1 MTKKAVDPGPGA
13 SVWGGWV
20 ENESQMPDPSVLTE
34 SRSTTSDD
42 DVRLA
47 ALAGYAILDTPAEA
61 GFDDIVLVA
70 SHLCQTPTAL
80 VSLVDRNRQWFKARI
95 GFNPAQTPLS
105 QSICSHALR
114 QDGILV
120 IPDLTLDPRT
130 RDNALV
136 TGDPHVR
143 FYAGALLETPEGQRL
158 GTLCVLDTAPRPEG
172 LSSGQA
178 SGLEALARQVMAQLE
193 LRRVLDQRDAALA
206 DRAIAEEAS
215 RTDAR
220 RHQAMIALQT
230 KVGMAAGDF
239 DAVLNALVRG
249 AMDVVLDAEGAVVEM
264 REGDELV
271 HRAVA
276 GQLSSILGQRLSLR
290 GTLSGRCLREGR
302 PLRTGD
308 AQADDRVD
316 PVLAARLGI
325 RSMIVTPI
333 SRQGEFVGTLKL
345 QSSKPHAFSESDQ
358 LTAQLL
364 AGVLAAGLGEVAEAS
379 VLRDLRA
386 SEDLLRRAQEAGRV
400 GTFETNVA
408 RSITKGSDQFWRLFG
423 LEPQPETPTA
433 TFEALVLKED
443 RHRTTSEER
452 RRAGLDATSIE
463 YRIRRADTGEIRW
476 LARRADYIYD
486 AGGKPLSLIGT
497 ALDITDRKLT
507 EQELL
512 VAKEAAE
519 SANRAKSLFLTN
531 MSHELRTPL
540 SAVIGYAEMLEEEA
554 GDFALPGLVTD
565 LGKIK
570 SNASHLL
577 SLINNLLD
585 LSKIEADRM
594 DLHVEAI
601 DLAQVADEVAATV
614 GTLAKAKNNDF
625 TVVVDDDIGSMTTDL
640 VKLRQCL
647 FNLISNAA
655 KFTENGRITLSVT
668 RERQTAQFVFRV
680 DDTGIGMTSEQLE
693 RLFQRFSQADGTI
706 SQRFGGTGLGLAL
719 TKAFCEMLGGDIE
732 VESQPNVGTS
742 FIMRL
747 PESVS
752 ASAQSA
758 MP

>member
-1 MTKKAVDPGPGA
+1 
-13 SVWGGWV
+13 
-20 ENESQMPDPSVLTE
+20 MPDSSVLPE
-34 SRSTTSDD
+34 SRPTTADD
-42 DVRLA
+42 DARLS
-47 ALAGYAILDTPAEA
+47 ALAGYAVLDTPAEA
-61 GFDDIVLVA
+61 GFDDIVLIA
-70 SHLCQTPTAL
+70 SQLCETPTAL
-80 VSLVDRNRQWFKARI
+80 VSLVDRDRQWFKARI
-95 GFNPAQTPLS
+95 GFDCAQTPLS
-105 QSICSHALR
+105 QSICAHALR

-130 RDNALV
+130 RDNTLV
-136 TGDPHVR
+136 TGHPHVR
-143 FYAGALLETPEGQRL
+143 FYAGALLASPEGERL
-158 GTLCVLDTAPRPEG
+158 GTLCVIDTVPRPQG

-193 LRRVLDQRDAALA
+193 LRRALAQRDAAMA
-206 DRAIAEEAS
+206 DRAIAEEAA
-215 RTDAR
+215 RRDAK
-220 RHQAMIALQT
+220 RHQAMIAMQT
-230 KVGMAAGDF
+230 SIGKAAGDF
-239 DAVLNALVRG
+239 DAILSALVHG
-249 AMDVVLDAEGAVVEM
+249 AMNVVLEAEGAVVEM

-271 HRAVA
+271 YRAVA
-276 GQLSSILGQRLSLR
+276 GQLSPFLGQRLSLH
-290 GTLSGRCLREGR
+290 GSLSGRCLLEGQ
-302 PLRTGD
+302 PFGTGD
-308 AQADDRVD
+308 AQADDRID
-316 PVLAARLGI
+316 PALALKLGI
-325 RSMIVTPI
+325 RAMIVTPI
-333 SRQGEFVGTLKL
+333 ARQGAFVGTLKL
-345 QSSKPHAFSESDQ
+345 QSSKPHAFTESDQ

-408 RSITKGSDQFWRLFG
+408 HSITKASDQFWRLFG

-443 RHRTTSEER
+443 RHQTTSEER

-486 AGGKPLSLIGT
+486 AAGNPLSLIGT

-519 SANRAKSLFLTN
+519 AANRAKSLFLTN

-540 SAVIGYAEMLEEEA
+540 SAVIGYSEMLEEEA
-554 GDFALPGLVTD
+554 EDFALPGLVSD

-594 DLHVEAI
+594 DLTTETI
-601 DLAQVADEVAATV
+601 DVAQVAEEVAATV
-614 GTLAKAKNNDF
+614 GTLVTAKNNDF
-625 TVVVDDDIGSMTTDL
+625 TVVVDRDIGSMRTDV

-655 KFTENGRITLSVT
+655 KFTENGRITLSVA
-668 RERQTAQFVFRV
+668 RDKQTAIFIFRV
-680 DDTGIGMTSEQLE
+680 EDTGMGMTPEQLE

-719 TKAFCEMLGGDIE
+719 TKAFCQMLGGDIT
-732 VESQPNVGTS
+732 VESQLGAGTA
-742 FIMRL
+742 FTIRL
-747 PESVS
+747 PESVPDL
-752 ASAQSA
+752 AHGAV
-758 MP
+758 P